1 MTAWKLL
8 KKNIEVGYR
17 KRGKSMKA
25 TIMMVFEDVEYPYGT
40 YNFNTEDERK
50 FVNEL
55 AMKIGNER
63 DCQTYVKEVI
73 E

>member
-1 MTAWKLL
+1 MQAK
-8 KKNIEVGYR
+8 I
-17 KRGKSMKA
+17 
-25 TIMMVFEDVEYPYGT
+25 IMVFEDGEYPYGT
-40 YNFNTEDERK
+40 YNFSTEDEQK

-63 DCQTYVKEVI
+63 GCQTYVKEVI

>member
-1 MTAWKLL
+1 
-8 KKNIEVGYR
+8 
-17 KRGKSMKA
+17 MKV

>member
-1 MTAWKLL
+1 
-8 KKNIEVGYR
+8 
-17 KRGKSMKA
+17 MKA
-25 TIMMVFEDVEYPYGT
+25 TIIMVFEDGEYPYGT
-40 YNFNTEDERK
+40 YNFSTEDERN

-63 DCQTYVKEVI
+63 DCQIYVKEVI